1 MYSTPHRYC
10 AFYLSATHVS
20 RLANSR
26 LQCSV
31 GGGVSDARAEK
42 LCPLWVLGQDD
53 GEFDGCVLP
62 CWYLLLIVHDELG
75 WVWMFLWGLQW
86 VGSEGFM
93 PLAGT

>member
-42 LCPLWVLGQDD
+42 LCPLWVLGRDD
-53 GEFDGCVLP
+53 GE
-62 CWYLLLIVHDELG
+62 
-75 WVWMFLWGLQW
+75 M
-86 VGSEGFM
+86 VGSLKRYSAVVRHAVSCWACIAVLVPSFDC
-93 PLAGT
+93 A